1 MKNKREELD
10 LIIQE
15 QEYPNLA
22 FAFYEDKKYVVKNEI
37 LGRKLRLRTKRK
49 KNGAY
54 ICDVIE
60 KLEDSP
66 LETGT
71 PCASYKECGG
81 CLYQTLTYEN
91 EDKIKKDML
100 QKLYKSVF
108 SGDIVF
114 HPSLEVEGYRNKM
127 EYTFSDNGDEART
140 LSLGLHKKKR
150 FYEVVETDDCNIV
163 DADFTKIR
171 VAALNY
177 FKEKGLKYYHKKLH
191 DGVLRHLV
199 IRKAFFT
206 KEILINLVTT
216 SDYNIEDDFIQ
227 MLLNLNLD
235 GEIKSIYH
243 TKNDSLSDVV
253 QADELILVY
262 GKEDIDEKLLGLK
275 FKIGPFSFFQTNSR
289 AAERMYGRIQELLE
303 EENLDVLF
311 DLYSGTGTIA
321 QILAKKAKKVYSIE
335 IVEEASKKARLTCE
349 LNEIDNVE
357 VINGDVLK
365 VIDELDERPDAIVI
379 DPPREGVHPKALKK
393 LVDYKAEK
401 IIYVSC
407 NPKTHVNDLKEFI
420 EAGYKIKLV
429 EIFDNFPK
437 TSHVEVITLLSKLDS
452 KKYISVELP
461 MDDMDLTS
469 AESKATYKQIQNYV
483 FKKFGFK
490 VSNLYIAQVKEKCG
504 IKERE
509 NYNKPKKEDLKQPI
523 CPIEKEDAIKDAF
536 RYFQMI

>member
-22 FAFYEDKKYVVKNEI
+22 FAFYEDKKYAVKNEI

-91 EDKIKKDML
+91 EDKIKKGML

-150 FYEVVETDDCNIV
+150 FYEVAPTDDCNIV

-191 DGVLRHLV
+191 EGVLRHLV

-216 SDYNIEDDFIQ
+216 SDYNIEEDFIN
-227 MLLNLNLD
+227 MLLDLNLD

-289 AAERMYGRIQELLE
+289 AAERMYGRIQELLDE
-303 EENLDVLF
+303 EKLDVLF

-365 VIDELDERPDAIVI
+365 VIDEVDERPDAIVI

-393 LVDYKAEK
+393 LIDYKAEK

-407 NPKTHVNDLKEFI
+407 NPKTHENDLKEFI

-437 TSHVEVITLLSKLDS
+437 TSHVETVALLYKLNTEHHLDIEIGEDELSEIDFSKDATYGEI
-452 KKYISVELP
+452 KKYVL
-461 MDDMDLTS
+461 DKYGL
-469 AESKATYKQIQNYV
+469 
-483 FKKFGFK
+483 K
-490 VSNLYIAQVKEKCG
+490 VSSLYIAQ
-504 IKERE
+504 IKRKHGLIERE
-509 NYNKPKKEDLKQPI
+509 NYNFSKKENQRVPN
-523 CPIEKEDAIKDAF
+523 CPEEKEKAIEDALEHF
-536 RYFQMI
+536 GMI

>member
-22 FAFYEDKKYVVKNEI
+22 FAFYEDKIYVVKNEI
-37 LGRKLRLRTKRK
+37 LGRKLRVRTKRK

-60 KLEDSP
+60 KLEDSV
-66 LETGT
+66 LETGA

-100 QKLYKSVF
+100 QKLYKGIF
-108 SGDIVF
+108 DGEIVF

-150 FYEVVETDDCNIV
+150 FYEVVPTDDCNIV

-191 DGVLRHLV
+191 EGALRHLV

-216 SDYNIEDDFIQ
+216 SDYNIEDDFIN
-227 MLLNLNLD
+227 MLLDLNLD

-289 AAERMYGRIQELLE
+289 AAERMYGRIQELLDE
-303 EENLDVLF
+303 EKLDVLF

-335 IVEEASKKARLTCE
+335 IVEEASKKACLTCE

-393 LVDYKAEK
+393 LIDYKAEK

-420 EAGYKIKLV
+420 EAGYKINLV

-437 TSHVEVITLLSKLDS
+437 TSHVECIALIQRVKSWKSCILSSFTNIMYL
-452 KKYISVELP
+452 
-461 MDDMDLTS
+461 
-469 AESKATYKQIQNYV
+469 
-483 FKKFGFK
+483 
-490 VSNLYIAQVKEKCG
+490 
-504 IKERE
+504 
-509 NYNKPKKEDLKQPI
+509 
-523 CPIEKEDAIKDAF
+523 
-536 RYFQMI
+536 

>member
-1 MKNKREELD
+1 MRNKREELD

-22 FAFYEDKKYVVKNEI
+22 FAFYEDKKYMVKNEI
-37 LGRKLRLRTKRK
+37 QGRKLRLRTKRK

-54 ICDVIE
+54 LCDV
-60 KLEDSP
+60 LERLEASP
-66 LETGT
+66 LEKGA
-71 PCASYKECGG
+71 PCTAHEECGG
-81 CLYQTLTYEN
+81 CLYQTLKYED
-91 EDKIKKDML
+91 ETRIKKDML
-100 QKLYKSVF
+100 AKLYREVYT
-108 SGDIVF
+108 GEVVF

-127 EYTFSDNGDEART
+127 EYTFSDCGDEERT

-150 FYEVVETDDCNIV
+150 FYEVAPTDDCNIV
-163 DADFTKIR
+163 HDDFTKIR
-171 VAALNY
+171 IATLDY
-177 FKEKGLKYYHKKLH
+177 FKSKGITYYHKKLH
-191 DGVLRHLV
+191 EGVLRHLV
-199 IRKAFFT
+199 IRKAYFT

-216 SDYNIEDDFIQ
+216 SDYIAQDDFIK
-227 MLLNLNLD
+227 MLLELDID

-289 AAERMYGRIQELLE
+289 AAQRMYKRVQELLE
-303 EENLDVLF
+303 KEDMDVLF

-335 IVEEASKKARLTCE
+335 IVEEASEKARLTCKD
-349 LNEIDNVE
+349 NGIDNVE

-365 VIDELDERPDAIVI
+365 VIDEVEERPDAIVI

-393 LVDYKAEK
+393 LIDYKAEK

-407 NPKTHVNDLKEFI
+407 NPKTQVSDLKKFT

-437 TSHVEVITLLSKLDS
+437 TSHVE
-452 KKYISVELP
+452 SVVL
-461 MDDMDLTS
+461 MS
-469 AESKATYKQIQNYV
+469 RV
-483 FKKFGFK
+483 
-490 VSNLYIAQVKEKCG
+490 
-504 IKERE
+504 ER
-509 NYNKPKKEDLKQPI
+509 K
-523 CPIEKEDAIKDAF
+523 
-536 RYFQMI
+536 

>member
-22 FAFYEDKKYVVKNEI
+22 FAFYEDKKYAVKNEI

-91 EDKIKKDML
+91 EDKIKKEML

-150 FYEVVETDDCNIV
+150 FYEVAPTDDCNIV
-163 DADFTKIR
+163 HGDFTKIR

-191 DGVLRHLV
+191 DGALRHLV

-216 SDYNIEDDFIQ
+216 SDYNIEEDFIN
-227 MLLNLNLD
+227 MILDLNLD

-289 AAERMYGRIQELLE
+289 AAERMYGRIQELLDE
-303 EENLDVLF
+303 EKLDVLF

-393 LVDYKAEK
+393 LIDYKAEK

-420 EAGYKIKLV
+420 EAGYKINLV

-437 TSHVEVITLLSKLDS
+437 TSHVETVALLYKLNTEHHLDIEIGEDELSEIDFSKDATYGEI
-452 KKYISVELP
+452 KKYVL
-461 MDDMDLTS
+461 DKYGL
-469 AESKATYKQIQNYV
+469 
-483 FKKFGFK
+483 K
-490 VSNLYIAQVKEKCG
+490 VSSLYIAQ
-504 IKERE
+504 IKRKHGLIERE
-509 NYNKPKKEDLKQPI
+509 NYNFSKKENQRVPN
-523 CPIEKEDAIKDAF
+523 CPEEKEKAIEDALEHF
-536 RYFQMI
+536 GMI

>member
-22 FAFYEDKKYVVKNEI
+22 FAFYEDKKYAVKNEI

-91 EDKIKKDML
+91 EDKIKKEML
-100 QKLYKSVF
+100 QKLYKCVF

-150 FYEVVETDDCNIV
+150 FYEVAPTDDCNIV

-171 VAALNY
+171 VASLNY

-191 DGVLRHLV
+191 DGALRHLV

-235 GEIKSIYH
+235 GKIKSIYH

-253 QADELILVY
+253 QADKLILVY

-289 AAERMYGRIQELLE
+289 AAERMYERIQELLDE
-303 EENLDVLF
+303 EKLDVLF

-335 IVEEASKKARLTCE
+335 IVEEASKKARITCE

-379 DPPREGVHPKALKK
+379 DPPREGVHPKALRK
-393 LVDYKAEK
+393 LIDYKAEK

-420 EAGYKIKLV
+420 EAGYTIKLV
-429 EIFDNFPK
+429 EVFDNFPK
-437 TSHVEVITLLSKLDS
+437 TSHVECIAL
-452 KKYISVELP
+452 
-461 MDDMDLTS
+461 
-469 AESKATYKQIQNYV
+469 IQR
-483 FKKFGFK
+483 
-490 VSNLYIAQVKEKCG
+490 VKS
-504 IKERE
+504 
-509 NYNKPKKEDLKQPI
+509 
-523 CPIEKEDAIKDAF
+523 
-536 RYFQMI
+536 